1 LYRKLAKELLR
12 SLSTQNAISNAEQM
26 LESILND
33 VLFEDVALPTSAREL
48 IFKLMSNYLS
58 NMNSLAIKSTIRGG
72 AFVYNPSHNIVT
84 VYDNAA
90 GQVMTR
96 EDILY
101 EINKLYKK
109 KDTEL
114 DDFHSALK
122 EELLKAENENEEI
135 NLYLQFAS
143 FKFNKTNPDVRDL
156 NISDNIKVT
165 DEEGNVVFEGVISQ
179 PHSKN
184 WLGENTVGMEDVK
197 NIFLNP
203 SNKYNVVILNNKGR
217 DLRPFKYTW
226 VDA

>member
-122 EELLKAENENEEI
+122 EELLKAENENEGTLDSIRYNSDSRTFYSSSE
-135 NLYLQFAS
+135 NSLEGLQYS
-143 FKFNKTNPDVRDL
+143 FNGIDWKDYTS
-156 NISDNIKVT
+156 NIDKALIDNTDNIH
-165 DEEGNVVFEGVISQ
+165 I
-179 PHSKN
+179 
-184 WLGENTVGMEDVK
+184 
-197 NIFLNP
+197 
-203 SNKYNVVILNNKGR
+203 R
-217 DLRPFKYTW
+217 FKETAAYKRSSVRTFSFITITS
-226 VDA
+226 